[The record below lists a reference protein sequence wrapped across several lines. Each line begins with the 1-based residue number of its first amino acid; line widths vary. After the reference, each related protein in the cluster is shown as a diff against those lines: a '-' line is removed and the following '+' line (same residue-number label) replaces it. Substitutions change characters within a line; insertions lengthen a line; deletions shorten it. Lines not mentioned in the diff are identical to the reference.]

1 MTGMCCGDSHALAAS
16 LHALGQAA
24 RRLGRP
30 DGVLHTWVSHSS
42 GLALP
47 FPIGP
52 CAKEICWTT

>member
-1 MTGMCCGDSHALAAS
+1 MCCGDSHALVAS

-52 CAKEICWTT
+52 CAKEIC